1 MPVPAGAA
9 PRGSVRSSLVWSY
22 AAHMVGFVIGFG
34 AIIVISRLLTQR
46 ELGIVGVGL
55 AIAAILN
62 VLSSFGVAN
71 FLVRDRDHVPGEAL
85 LRTCFTVN
93 AILSVIVSAVL
104 LSLGLLGGEL
114 FSEPA
119 IGRVLVVLSPVP
131 LFAIFEMLPS
141 AMMTREMRFGPLSLL
156 QVGKGVVSAV
166 VMVVAG
172 LQGCSYLSPAFGA
185 VAGGI
190 FGAVATSL
198 VGPRYVRVGL
208 SLRGATEVAK
218 FTVQIVAVAGIPLLT
233 SRLAELVVAQFLGL
247 AALGLYTRATGF
259 AALVWDYA
267 YGLSTRV
274 IYAQMAQDLR
284 DTGSLR
290 ESFLAATR
298 MLTAVFW
305 PAMLGVA
312 VLAGPI
318 MHYLYGP
325 RWDAAAVPLAIL
337 MVAQAVAI
345 GFAMAV
351 ELCVL
356 TRRMGWQ
363 VKVETARALVSLAA
377 LTAGAMIS
385 LPAAALGRV
394 VDSLIGYLAYRPKM
408 PEMAGAMQ
416 GETRRAYGSSLLATT
431 VTVVPVA
438 VVMAVHRWSPSAPL
452 YQVGSAVALGG
463 VLWLAVLAQTGHPLW
478 NELRALLMRRTAA
491 A

>member
-1 MPVPAGAA
+1 MSKAAGSAA
-9 PRGSVRSSLVWSY
+9 RGSVRASLIWSY
-22 AAHMVGFVIGFG
+22 AAHLVGFVIGFG
-34 AIIVISRLLTQR
+34 AIVAISRLLTQR

-71 FLVRDRDHVPGEAL
+71 FLVRDRDHVPGEGL
-85 LRTCFTVN
+85 VRTCFTVN
-93 AILSVIVSAVL
+93 GILCVIVSAVL

-119 IGRVLVVLSPVP
+119 IGRVLIVLAPVP

-141 AMMTREMRFGPLSLL
+141 AMLTREMRFGPLSLL
-156 QVGKGVVSAV
+156 QVGKGIASAV
-166 VMVVAG
+166 VMVVAALRG
-172 LQGCSYLSPAFGA
+172 WSYLSPAFGA
-185 VAGGI
+185 LAGGI

-198 VGPRYVRVGL
+198 VGRRYVRVGF
-208 SLRGATEVAK
+208 SLRGATEVAR

-233 SRLAELVVAQFLGL
+233 SRFAELVVAQFLGL

-274 IYAQMAQDLR
+274 IYAQMAQDIR
-284 DTGSLR
+284 NTGSLR
-290 ESFLAATR
+290 DSFLAATR

-325 RWDAAAVPLAIL
+325 RWDAAALPLAIL
-337 MVAQAVAI
+337 MVAQAIAI

-356 TRRMGWQ
+356 TGRMGWQ
-363 VKVETARALVSLAA
+363 VKVETGRALVSLLA
-377 LTAGAMIS
+377 LTVGAMIS

-394 VDSLIGYLAYRPKM
+394 VDSLAGYLAYRPKM
-408 PEMAGAMQ
+408 PEMAGASAR
-416 GETRRAYGSSLLATT
+416 ETRQAYGSSLLAALLT
-431 VTVVPVA
+431 VMPVA
-438 VVMAVHRWSPSAPL
+438 LVMGLNGWSPSAPL
-452 YQVGSAVALGG
+452 LQIGLAVALGC
-463 VLWLAVLAQTGHPLW
+463 LAWISVLARTGHPLW
-478 NELRALLMRRTAA
+478 AELRKLLMRGAA
-491 A
+491 GT